1 LFNIGGYMFR
11 TLSKNIKLVRT
22 IFKAREL
29 ESDDITIT
37 IESRALT
44 VKKEINALQFNKA
57 LYLLDLLI
65 SEQKEPRTP
74 LPLSSPGGN

>member
-1 LFNIGGYMFR
+1 MYR
-11 TLSKNIKLVRT
+11 TLTKNIKLVRA
-22 IFKAREL
+22 IFKAKEL
-29 ESDDITIT
+29 EVDDITIT

-44 VKKEINALQFNKA
+44 VKKDISALQFNRA
-57 LYLLDLLI
+57 FYLLDLLI

>member
-1 LFNIGGYMFR
+1 MYL
-11 TLSKNIKLVRT
+11 TLSKNIQLVRA
-22 IFKAREL
+22 IFKAKGL

-37 IESRALT
+37 IQSRALT
-44 VKKEINALQFNKA
+44 VKKDINALQFNKA

-74 LPLSSPGGN
+74 LPLSSPGGNRGTG

>member
-1 LFNIGGYMFR
+1 MR
-11 TLSKNIKLVRT
+11 TLSKNIELVMA
-22 IFKAREL
+22 IFKTKGL

-44 VKKEINALQFNKA
+44 LKKDIYALQFNKA

-65 SEQKEPRTP
+65 NEQKEPRTP
-74 LPLSSPGGN
+74 LPLHSPGGNRGTC

>member
-1 LFNIGGYMFR
+1 MYR
-11 TLSKNIKLVRT
+11 TLSKNIQLVRA
-22 IFKAREL
+22 IFKAKGL

-44 VKKEINALQFNKA
+44 VKKDINALQFNKA
-57 LYLLDLLI
+57 LFLLNLLI

-74 LPLSSPGGN
+74 LSLSSPGGNRGTS

>member
-1 LFNIGGYMFR
+1 MYR
-11 TLSKNIKLVRT
+11 TLSKNIKLVGA
-22 IFKAREL
+22 IFKAKEL
-29 ESDDITIT
+29 GVDDITIT

-44 VKKEINALQFNKA
+44 VKKDISALQFNKA

>member
-1 LFNIGGYMFR
+1 MFR

>member
-1 LFNIGGYMFR
+1 MYR
-11 TLSKNIKLVRT
+11 TLTKNIKLVRA
-22 IFKAREL
+22 IFKAKEL
-29 ESDDITIT
+29 EVDDITIT

-44 VKKEINALQFNKA
+44 VKKDISALQFNRT

>member
-1 LFNIGGYMFR
+1 MYR
-11 TLSKNIKLVRT
+11 TLSKNIQLVRA
-22 IFKAREL
+22 IFKAKGL

-44 VKKEINALQFNKA
+44 VKKNINALQFNKA
-57 LYLLDLLI
+57 LFLLDLLI

-74 LPLSSPGGN
+74 LPLSSPGGNRGTG

>member
-1 LFNIGGYMFR
+1 MYR
-11 TLSKNIKLVRT
+11 TLSKNIQLVRT
-22 IFKAREL
+22 IFKAKGL

-44 VKKEINALQFNKA
+44 VKKDINALQFNKA
-57 LYLLDLLI
+57 LFLLDLLI

-74 LPLSSPGGN
+74 LPLSSPGGNRGTG

>member
-1 LFNIGGYMFR
+1 MYR
-11 TLSKNIKLVRT
+11 TLSKNIQLVRA
-22 IFKAREL
+22 IFKAKGL

-44 VKKEINALQFNKA
+44 VKKDINALQFNKA

-74 LPLSSPGGN
+74 LPLSSPGGNRGTG

>member
-1 LFNIGGYMFR
+1 MFR

-74 LPLSSPGGN
+74 LPLSSPGGNRGTG

>member
-1 LFNIGGYMFR
+1 MYR
-11 TLSKNIKLVRT
+11 TLLKNIQLVRA
-22 IFKAREL
+22 IFKAKGL

-44 VKKEINALQFNKA
+44 VKKDINALQFNKA
-57 LYLLDLLI
+57 LFLLDLLI

-74 LPLSSPGGN
+74 LPLSSPGGNRGTG

>member
-1 LFNIGGYMFR
+1 MYR
-11 TLSKNIKLVRT
+11 TLLKNIQLVRA
-22 IFKAREL
+22 IFKAKGL

-44 VKKEINALQFNKA
+44 VKKNINALQFNKA
-57 LYLLDLLI
+57 LFLLDLLI

-74 LPLSSPGGN
+74 LPLSSPGGNRGTG